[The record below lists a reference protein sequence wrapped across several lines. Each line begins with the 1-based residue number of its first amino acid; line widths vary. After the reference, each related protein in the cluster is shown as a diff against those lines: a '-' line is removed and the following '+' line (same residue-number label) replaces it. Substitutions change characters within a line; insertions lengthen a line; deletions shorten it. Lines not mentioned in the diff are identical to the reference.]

1 MKGAFSM
8 IIVLTLTGG
17 LLQIKSVQ
25 LVVEERVIFNGAEQR
40 LVQIAKDNKQTATG
54 LYFQVETNMQNVFV
68 SNNFFIGNLIIDVKV

>member
-1 MKGAFSM
+1 M

-40 LVQIAKDNKQTATG
+40 LVQISKDNKQTATG

-68 SNNFFIGNLIIDVKV
+68 SNNFFFGNLIIDVKV

>member
-1 MKGAFSM
+1 M

-68 SNNFFIGNLIIDVKV
+68 SNNFFIGNLIIHVKV

>member
-68 SNNFFIGNLIIDVKV
+68 SNNFFIGNLIIHVKV

>member
-1 MKGAFSM
+1 M

>member
-1 MKGAFSM
+1 M
-8 IIVLTLTGG
+8 IIVLTLIGW

-40 LVQIAKDNKQTATG
+40 LGQIAKDNKQTATG
-54 LYFQVETNMQNVFV
+54 VYFQVETNMQNVFV

>member
-1 MKGAFSM
+1 M

-40 LVQIAKDNKQTATG
+40 VVQIAKDNKQTATG

>member
-1 MKGAFSM
+1 M
-8 IIVLTLTGG
+8 IIVLTLIGW

-40 LVQIAKDNKQTATG
+40 LGQIAQDNKQTAPG

>member
-1 MKGAFSM
+1 M

-40 LVQIAKDNKQTATG
+40 LVHIAKDNKQTATG

-68 SNNFFIGNLIIDVKV
+68 SNNFFMGNLIIDVKV

>member
-1 MKGAFSM
+1 M

-68 SNNFFIGNLIIDVKV
+68 SNNFFFGNLIIDVKV

>member
-1 MKGAFSM
+1 M

-25 LVVEERVIFNGAEQR
+25 PVVEERVIFNSAEQR

-68 SNNFFIGNLIIDVKV
+68 SNNFFIGSLIIDVKV

>member
-1 MKGAFSM
+1 M

-54 LYFQVETNMQNVFV
+54 LYFQVETIMQNVFV

>member
-1 MKGAFSM
+1 M

-54 LYFQVETNMQNVFV
+54 LYFQVETNMQNVFL

>member
-1 MKGAFSM
+1 M

-68 SNNFFIGNLIIDVKV
+68 SNNFFIGNLIIDVKE

>member
-1 MKGAFSM
+1 M
-8 IIVLTLTGG
+8 IIVLTLIGG

-68 SNNFFIGNLIIDVKV
+68 SNNFFIENLIIDVKV